1 MMSDDI
7 KKVLKKYENNWL
19 SLIEKS
25 SSAMTTK
32 ELMEYTIARNLT
44 TKSLSDIEK
53 YLTDYPILRDTADLG
68 MSGSLHFWSVEL
80 DRAHILALSKQLTAD
95 LAGTGMTDADATA
108 LAKNLESLSFSGK
121 MGLDPT
127 NAKVSSLDGVFS
139 ASGKVIS
146 SISLIKNENNG
157 SIRISSPKSDSEMI
171 LNYGKKE
178 NRYSFDGALSQS

>member
-1 MMSDDI
+1 MSDDI

-25 SSAMTTK
+25 SSGMTTK

-53 YLTDYPILRDTADLG
+53 YLTDYPIFHDTVDLG

-171 LNYGKKE
+171 LNYGKKD